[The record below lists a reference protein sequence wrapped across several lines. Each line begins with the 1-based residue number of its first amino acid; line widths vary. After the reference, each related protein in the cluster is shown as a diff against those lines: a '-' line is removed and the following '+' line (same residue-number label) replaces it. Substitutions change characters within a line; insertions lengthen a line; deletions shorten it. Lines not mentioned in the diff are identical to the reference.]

1 MEIYLDIAL
10 RGSWLVLFVRI
21 KLAHC
26 GYQRVKFFAT
36 WAIDDF
42 FLKII
47 NGEKIKHLLMVIEF
61 RDPPE
66 PLTEDEVLQQVNNLE
81 GIVLSKDPSKKT
93 KISHSERGDN
103 WLKKS
108 IFFVYLISTHFCCVI
123 I

>member
-1 MEIYLDIAL
+1 
-10 RGSWLVLFVRI
+10 
-21 KLAHC
+21 
-26 GYQRVKFFAT
+26 
-36 WAIDDF
+36 
-42 FLKII
+42 
-47 NGEKIKHLLMVIEF
+47 MVIEF

-66 PLTEDEVLQQVNNLE
+66 PLTGDEVLQQVNNLE